1 MSISFSIITICY
13 NAAKVLPATIES
25 VLAQDFC
32 DFEYIIQDG
41 DSIDETPQLIGSYKE
56 KFDAKGI
63 RFIYNRE
70 SDGGIYDAMNK
81 GAAAASGDYIN
92 FMNAGDCFYAS
103 DVLSKVAKTVPDED
117 RPGIIYGDCAVYEYG
132 RFFRFPKNPA
142 GIEENMPFSHQTVF
156 AAKDLVRSH
165 PFETGYRY
173 SADYDFLLTAHDEKA
188 GFLDSDTIIC
198 ITTADGLSS
207 VNYHDTMME
216 SVNIL
221 KNHGIYSHSEEEL
234 SKREKS
240 LRIKQFVLDHFPV
253 FVKKFIR
260 GRQIEKRG
268 QNIKVNVPKWFEN
281 ML

>member
-1 MSISFSIITICY
+1 M
-13 NAAKVLPATIES
+13 ES
-25 VLAQDFC
+25 VLAQDFR
-32 DFEYIIQDG
+32 DYEYIVQDG
-41 DSIDETPQLIGSYKE
+41 NSTDETPRLIGSYKE
-56 KFDAKGI
+56 KFEAKGV

-81 GAAAASGDYIN
+81 GAATASGDYIN
-92 FMNAGDCFYAS
+92 FMNAGDCFYS
-103 DVLSKVAKTVPDED
+103 TDVLSKVAKAVSENHKTADPADNKL
-117 RPGIIYGDCAVYEYG
+117 PCIIYGDCAVYEYG
-132 RFFRFPKNPA
+132 RFFRFPKDLS

-156 AAKDLVRSH
+156 AAKDFVRSH

-188 GFLDSDTIIC
+188 GFLDAETIIC

-216 SVNIL
+216 SARIL
-221 KNHGIYSHSEEEL
+221 KKHGKYSHSEEEL
-234 SKREKS
+234 VKREKS
-240 LRIKQFVLDHFPV
+240 LRIRQFVLDHFPV